1 MNPTAVNM
9 ALKTGSNLW
18 KQLRDYRQ
26 EKSRET
32 YTALEEAAQQM
43 QKEDNSAFD
52 EARKQAGAVTQA
64 AHSRLERALEEFN
77 NYREDA
83 VERFDEAKKE
93 ATKKATKARKQAKKK
108 ATKAAK
114 KQTKKDKKSSK
125 FWTVTGIIALL
136 AAATGAIYYWLRS
149 NDKPSQ
155 TPPRVDDYRGGT
167 QNTAPESTL
176 VYTSTSEGKHEA
188 DSDLAEEGAVRDEEL
203 LGSIDEQLA
212 KHREEEEAAAEEAD
226 TTRITDDHQSEG
238 KHRLQSDEQ

>member
-93 ATKKATKARKQAKKK
+93 ATKKAKKARKQTKKK

-125 FWTVTGIIALL
+125 FWTVAGIVALL
-136 AAATGAIYYWLRS
+136 AAATGAIYAWLRS

-155 TPPRVDDYRGGT
+155 TPPRVD
-167 QNTAPESTL
+167 
-176 VYTSTSEGKHEA
+176 EGKPEDRHEGEQRRRGRR
-188 DSDLAEEGAVRDEEL
+188 LAERD
-203 LGSIDEQLA
+203 A
-212 KHREEEEAAAEEAD
+212 EAADRENVERRRDRHDRASAPRRHEYGHRAQHGTEPVSTIATPSHAGVD
-226 TTRITDDHQSEG
+226 VGRPTISTATT
-238 KHRLQSDEQ
+238 

>member
-93 ATKKATKARKQAKKK
+93 ATKKAKKAR
-108 ATKAAK
+108 

-125 FWTVTGIIALL
+125 FWTVAGIVALL
-136 AAATGAIYYWLRS
+136 AAATGAIYAWLRS

-167 QNTAPESTL
+167 QNTAPDSTL
-176 VYTSTSEGKHEA
+176 VYTSTSEAKHEA

>member
-83 VERFDEAKKE
+83 VERFDEAKK
-93 ATKKATKARKQAKKK
+93 
-108 ATKAAK
+108 
-114 KQTKKDKKSSK
+114 DKKSSR
-125 FWTVTGIIALL
+125 FWTVAGIVALL

-176 VYTSTSEGKHEA
+176 VYTSTSEAKHEA